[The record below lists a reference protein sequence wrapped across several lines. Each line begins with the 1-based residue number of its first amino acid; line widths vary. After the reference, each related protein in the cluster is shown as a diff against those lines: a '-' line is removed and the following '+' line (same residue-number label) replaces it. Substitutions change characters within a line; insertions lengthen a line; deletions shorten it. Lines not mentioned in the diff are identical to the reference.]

1 MVSPPRAGYW
11 LKVAAR
17 ACGAEARLQGTE
29 RSGEVAMPSLKKGS
43 KKKKAEEEK
52 QAAAAKAKEEKQ
64 AAAAKAA
71 EAKEEVRPPYTN
83 NPKVPRALGSPALRS
98 APAIWPAAP
107 ATKR

>member
-1 MVSPPRAGYW
+1 
-11 LKVAAR
+11 
-17 ACGAEARLQGTE
+17 
-29 RSGEVAMPSLKKGS
+29 MPSLKKGS

-98 APAIWPAAP
+98 LRPCHPAAR

>member
-1 MVSPPRAGYW
+1 
-11 LKVAAR
+11 
-17 ACGAEARLQGTE
+17 
-29 RSGEVAMPSLKKGS
+29 MPSLKKGS

-83 NPKVPRALGSPALRS
+83 NPKVPRALGSRRCCSARS
-98 APAIWPAAP
+98 APAPGQPRLQQHAENHMC
-107 ATKR
+107 RG

>member
-1 MVSPPRAGYW
+1 
-11 LKVAAR
+11 
-17 ACGAEARLQGTE
+17 
-29 RSGEVAMPSLKKGS
+29 MPSLKKGS

-83 NPKVPRALGSPALRS
+83 NPKVPRALGSPALRPCHLAS
-98 APAIWPAAP
+98 RSCDK
-107 ATKR
+107 TLTMYRG

>member
-1 MVSPPRAGYW
+1 
-11 LKVAAR
+11 
-17 ACGAEARLQGTE
+17 
-29 RSGEVAMPSLKKGS
+29 MPSLKKGS

-83 NPKVPRALGSPALRS
+83 NPKVPRALGSRRCSARS

>member
-1 MVSPPRAGYW
+1 MN
-11 LKVAAR
+11 VAAR

-43 KKKKAEEEK
+43 KKKKAE
-52 QAAAAKAKEEKQ
+52 EEKQ